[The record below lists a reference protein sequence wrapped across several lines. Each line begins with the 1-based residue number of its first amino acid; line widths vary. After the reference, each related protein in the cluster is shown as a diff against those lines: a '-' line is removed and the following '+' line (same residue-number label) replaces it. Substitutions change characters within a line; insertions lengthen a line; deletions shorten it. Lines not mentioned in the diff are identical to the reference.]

1 MRRRFMEKG
10 AEQGLW
16 KAESFSAE
24 SDDGEEVKME
34 SKMQIPFQDTLN
46 IVRND
51 PFTLGLLC
59 LSATSA
65 LAGFSVKDD
74 VLQASTKS
82 GLKMSSLVMGSFA
95 LGRLSRNSDVQ
106 AMSESFAMERM
117 QMEQV
122 LDMMEHDQEEKEAE
136 ARTHERRNFFDVG
149 GGILN
154 AFHNTMGSSLTNSNN
169 AFTTRA
175 HGQNPFSQVRY

>member
-1 MRRRFMEKG
+1 MRKRFMEKG

-16 KAESFSAE
+16 NAESFSAE
-24 SDDGEEVKME
+24 SVDGEEVQMA
-34 SKMQIPFQDTLN
+34 SKMNIPFKDAFTS
-46 IVRND
+46 VRND

-95 LGRLSRNSDVQ
+95 LGRLSRNSDVT
-106 AMSESFAMERM
+106 AMTESFAMERM

-122 LDMMEHDQEEKEAE
+122 LDMMEHDQEEEKEQ

-149 GGILN
+149 GGVLN
-154 AFHNTMGSSLTNSNN
+154 AFHNTMGSSITNSNN

-175 HGQNPFSQVRY
+175 HGQDPFSQIRY

>member
-16 KAESFSAE
+16 NAEAFSAE
-24 SDDGEEVKME
+24 SADGEEVQMA
-34 SKMQIPFQDTLN
+34 SKMNVPFKDALES
-46 IVRND
+46 VRND

-95 LGRLSRNSDVQ
+95 LGRLSRNSDVKV
-106 AMSESFAMERM
+106 MS
-117 QMEQV
+117 
-122 LDMMEHDQEEKEAE
+122 
-136 ARTHERRNFFDVG
+136 
-149 GGILN
+149 
-154 AFHNTMGSSLTNSNN
+154 
-169 AFTTRA
+169 
-175 HGQNPFSQVRY
+175 

>member
-24 SDDGEEVKME
+24 SNDGEEVKME
-34 SKMQIPFQDTLN
+34 SKMQIPFQDSLN
-46 IVRND
+46 IIRND

-82 GLKMSSLVMGSFA
+82 GLKMSSLVMC
-95 LGRLSRNSDVQ
+95 LS
-106 AMSESFAMERM
+106 
-117 QMEQV
+117 
-122 LDMMEHDQEEKEAE
+122 LIH
-136 ARTHERRNFFDVG
+136 
-149 GGILN
+149 I
-154 AFHNTMGSSLTNSNN
+154 
-169 AFTTRA
+169 
-175 HGQNPFSQVRY
+175 